1 MVWVSGLGC
10 GDQSRAA
17 GLCSRGGLE
26 SVFGEASGG
35 AAGGES
41 VVTGRVGEPVRLGVT
56 TGIGMTVMG
65 TEGGDRADG
74 MGVGRDSMWS
84 SSALETLLMWIVEF
98 TLGWLCSF
106 RCCRRSFSFSSSVGK
121 TQPLIQPIPSI
132 HTHTQK
138 CSNNPLSFL
147 NLLALTVLIDF
158 GSM

>member
-1 MVWVSGLGC
+1 M
-10 GDQSRAA
+10 
-17 GLCSRGGLE
+17 
-26 SVFGEASGG
+26 
-35 AAGGES
+35 
-41 VVTGRVGEPVRLGVT
+41 VTGRVGEPVSLGVT

-74 MGVGRDSMWS
+74 MGGGRDSMWS

-132 HTHTQK
+132 HTYTKMQQQPFELSK
-138 CSNNPLSFL
+138 SVSTNSTDRFWEYVKGNKPGSFL
-147 NLLALTVLIDF
+147 ERSGRRPCLACYAVPAQ
-158 GSM
+158 